1 MATIYTCP
9 MHPEVQQDHPGSCPI
24 CGMPLEIKD
33 ASEDADHQQAKALLN
48 EFLVAGVF
56 TLLVVIFAMQDSLH
70 LRYAQWFFCTLVV
83 FYSGA
88 PFFRSG
94 FKSLNMFTLI
104 SIGVGAAYIYSVF
117 ALFAPSLFPPSLLIN
132 GLAPLY
138 FESAAVIT
146 WLVLLGQWLEQ
157 RARSRTGAALR
168 ALLKKSAKE
177 AHLLIN
183 GHEQDIPIDH
193 VKIGAHLRV
202 KPGETVPVDGLIVS
216 GLSSLDESML
226 TGEAMPVEKGTGD
239 HVTAGTLNQTGSF
252 VMEAKKIGS
261 DTLLS
266 KIIQRVSEASR
277 SKAPIQSLADRT
289 ARIFVPIVLVISLLT
304 FIIWWIFGPEPK
316 LAYALTNAI
325 AVLVI
330 ACPCALGLATP
341 MSIMV
346 GIGRGAEQGIL
357 IRDAEALEQL
367 EKTQTLFFDKTGT
380 LTEGK
385 PTLQTF
391 FAVPPFD
398 PEKMLAWAAACERP
412 SEHPLGNAIVKHAES
427 LNLRLP
433 TATHFQ
439 SITGGGVK
447 ARIDE
452 NEVLIGS
459 PSLMHRHDIEIS
471 SSLLDQEKHAYQ
483 QNETVIFLAIDKQA
497 TALFSLA
504 DSIKPS
510 AKNAVQELQGL
521 GIRTIILTGDQPAP
535 AKKIAQALGIDEVHA
550 GLTPF
555 EKIDWVKRE
564 REKGQIIAM
573 AGDGINDAPALA
585 AADIGIAMG
594 SGSEAAMET
603 ASVTLLKGDLSGLYR
618 AIDLSKKTMRNIREN
633 LFFAF
638 IYNILGVPIA
648 AGILYPVTG
657 ILLSPMIA
665 ALAMSLSSVSVI
677 INSLRLRRLRLF

>member
-9 MHPEVQQDHPGSCPI
+9 MHPEIQQEHPGSCPI

-33 ASEDADHQQAKALLN
+33 GSEEADRIQAESLKR
-48 EFLVAGVF
+48 EFLFAGFF
-56 TLLVVIFAMQDSLH
+56 TLLVVIFAMQDNPS

-117 ALFAPSLFPPSLLIN
+117 ALLFPFLFPPSLLQN

-168 ALLKKSAKE
+168 ALLKKTAKE
-177 AHLLIN
+177 AHLLTN
-183 GHEQDIPIDH
+183 GDEHDIPIEY
-193 VKIGAHLRV
+193 VKVGAHLRV
-202 KPGETVPVDGLIVS
+202 RPGEIVPVDGLLIS
-216 GLSSLDESML
+216 GTSSLDESML
-226 TGEAMPVEKGTGD
+226 TGEPMPVEKGMGD
-239 HVTAGTLNQTGSF
+239 LVTAGTLNQTGSF
-252 VMEAKKIGS
+252 VMEARKVGS
-261 DTLLS
+261 DTILAR
-266 KIIQRVSEASR
+266 IIQRVSEASR
-277 SKAPIQSLADRT
+277 SKAPIQSLADRI

-304 FIIWWIFGPEPK
+304 FLIWWIIGPEPQ

-357 IRDAEALEQL
+357 IRDAEALEQM

-385 PTLQTF
+385 PTLQSF
-391 FAVPPFD
+391 FALPAYD
-398 PEKMLAWAAACERP
+398 PTRMLAWAAACERP
-412 SEHPLGNAIVKHAES
+412 SEHPLGKAIVQHAEH
-427 LNLRLP
+427 LRLHLP
-433 TATHFQ
+433 QATHFQ

-447 ARIDE
+447 ARIE
-452 NEVLIGS
+452 GNAILIGS
-459 PSLMHRHDIEIS
+459 PSLMRRNDIEIPEA
-471 SSLLDQEKHAYQ
+471 LAAKEKEAYQ
-483 QNETVIFLAIDKQA
+483 QNETVIFLAIENHA
-497 TALFSLA
+497 AALFALA

-510 AKNAVQELQGL
+510 AKQAVKDLHQL

-535 AKKIAQALGIDEVHA
+535 AKKIAHALGIDEAHA

-555 EKIDWVKRE
+555 EKIDWVKHE
-564 REKGQIIAM
+564 RGKGQIIAM

-603 ASVTLLKGDLSGLYR
+603 ASVTLLKGDLAGLYR
-618 AIDLSKKTMRNIREN
+618 AIELSKRTMRNIREN

-648 AGILYPVTG
+648 AGILYPTFG

-665 ALAMSLSSVSVI
+665 ALAMSLSSISVI
-677 INSLRLRRLRLF
+677 INSLRLKRK

>member
-1 MATIYTCP
+1 MATLYTCP
-9 MHPEVQQDHPGSCPI
+9 MHPEIQQDHPGSCPI

-33 ASEDADHQQAKALLN
+33 ASEEADLQQSQALKR
-48 EFLVAGVF
+48 EFLVSGFF
-56 TLLVVIFAMQDSLH
+56 TLLVVIFAMQDSPQ

-104 SIGVGAAYIYSVF
+104 SIGVGAAYLYSVV
-117 ALFAPSLFPPSLLIN
+117 ALLAPDLFPPNLLKN
-132 GLAPLY
+132 GQAPLY

-146 WLVLLGQWLEQ
+146 WLVLFGQWLEQ

-177 AHLLIN
+177 AHLIVN

-193 VKIGAHLRV
+193 VKVGAHLRV
-202 KPGETVPVDGLIVS
+202 KPGEIVPVDGLVIS
-216 GLSSLDESML
+216 GTSSLDESML
-226 TGEAMPVEKGTGD
+226 TGEPLPVEKGMGD

-252 VMEAKKIGS
+252 VMEARKVGS
-261 DTLLS
+261 DTILAR
-266 KIIQRVSEASR
+266 IIQRVSEAAM

-289 ARIFVPIVLVISLLT
+289 ARIFVPIVLLISLLT
-304 FIIWWIFGPEPK
+304 FFIWWIFGPEPQ
-316 LAYALTNAI
+316 LSYALSNAI

-385 PTLQTF
+385 PALKSF
-391 FAVPPFD
+391 FAIPPYD
-398 PEKMLAWAAACERP
+398 ATQMLEWAAACEIP
-412 SEHPLGNAIVKHAES
+412 SEHPLGKAIVQHAEK
-427 LNLRLP
+427 LKLRLP
-433 TATHFQ
+433 PVTHFQ
-439 SITGGGVK
+439 SITGGGIK
-447 ARIDE
+447 ARVE
-452 NEVLIGS
+452 GSEVLIGS
-459 PSLMHRHDIEIS
+459 PSLMHRYQIAIPET
-471 SSLLDQEKHAYQ
+471 LALKEKEAYS
-483 QNETVIFLAIDKQA
+483 QNETVIFLAVEKQA
-497 TALFSLA
+497 AALFTLS

-510 AKNAVQELQGL
+510 AKQAVHDLHAS

-535 AKKIAQALGIDEVHA
+535 AKKIAQSLGIDEVHA

-555 EKIDWVKRE
+555 EKIDWVKHE

-585 AADIGIAMG
+585 AADTGIAMG

-603 ASVTLLKGDLSGLYR
+603 ASVTLLKGDLAGLYR

-638 IYNILGVPIA
+638 IYNIVGVPIA
-648 AGILYPVTG
+648 AGVLYPLFG
-657 ILLSPMIA
+657 LLLSPMIA

-677 INSLRLRRLRLF
+677 LNSLRLKRN